1 MLLKNHLTSHSR
13 MSGSR
18 WVIIP
23 SWLSRSWR
31 SFLCS
36 FCVLFPPLLNIFCFC
51 EVHTISVLYWVH
63 LCMNCSLGIP
73 NVLEEISS
81 FSHSIVFLYFFAL
94 ITEESFLI
102 SPWCSLEL
110 CFQMGISLFFSFAF
124 LLLFFSQLFVRPP
137 QTAIFFLHFF
147 FLGIFLLPVSCIIS
161 EPPSIIHQ
169 ACYQIYS
176 LKSISHFHCIVIRD
190 LI

>member
-23 SWLSRSWR
+23 TWLSRSWR

-110 CFQMGISLFFSFAF
+110 CVQMGISFLFSFTF
-124 LLLFFSQLFVRPP
+124 HFPFFSQLFVRPS
-137 QTAIFFLHFF
+137 QTAILLFAFL
-147 FLGIFLLPVSCIIS
+147 FLGDVLEPCLLYNVMKLCP
-161 EPPSIIHQ
+161 
-169 ACYQIYS
+169 
-176 LKSISHFHCIVIRD
+176 
-190 LI
+190 